1 MGSAILVLSW
11 PILVESFLQ
20 SLVGLTDTV
29 FASGLSD
36 AGAGTD
42 AVGGAAYILWFIG
55 LVVQAIGVG
64 ATALISRAVGGRSIG
79 VANAAVGQTLLLALL
94 AGVVVGVVILL
105 AAAPAAALLNLTP
118 SASEA
123 FRTYVMINA
132 FGVPFSSI
140 LFSGIACARGAGESL
155 RPLWSMVAVN
165 TVNVL
170 ASWVLAG
177 VDLTVARVVEGEIV
191 RRTLLANPF
200 PFDLGVSG
208 IAWGTVL
215 GHMVGAAIVIRM
227 LARGTGGVRLKRS
240 RLRPHWP
247 TLHRLIRIG
256 VPNFFETL
264 GMWAGNFLVI
274 LIVGLMGGAG
284 GGTVGAHFIAIRIEA
299 FSFLPGFAFGAA
311 AATLAGQYLGA
322 GSPALAARA
331 VWICTFGASLLMGL
345 LGVVFVLFPHELTG
359 LVSPQAVHL
368 DLVPPLL
375 VVTGFVQVPFA
386 ISIVLRQALR
396 GAGDVRA
403 AMWITWAMTY
413 GVRLPLVY
421 LLSDVA
427 IPLPQALGGGQLEH
441 PIGWGWGL
449 TGVWVALCVEIL
461 ARAIAFLVRFS
472 RGRWQQARV

>member
-11 PILVESFLQ
+11 PILAESFLQ

-29 FASGLSD
+29 FASGLND

-79 VANAAVGQTLLLALL
+79 VANAAVGQTLLLAAF
-94 AGVVVGVVILL
+94 AGVGVGVLIFL
-105 AAAPAAALLNLTP
+105 AAAPVASLLNLTP
-118 SASEA
+118 SAGAA

-132 FGVPFSSI
+132 IGVPFSSI

-177 VDLTVARVVEGEIV
+177 VDLSVARVEGGAIV
-191 RRTLLANPF
+191 RRLLLENPF
-200 PFDLGVSG
+200 PFELGVAG

-215 GHMVGAAIVIRM
+215 GHVVGAGIVLRM
-227 LARGTGGVRLKRS
+227 LAQGTGGVRLRRA
-240 RLRPHWP
+240 RLRLHWP
-247 TLHRLIRIG
+247 TMRRLVRIG
-256 VPNFFETL
+256 VPNFLETL

-274 LIVGLMGGAG
+274 IIVGLMGGAG

-322 GSPALAARA
+322 GSARLAARA
-331 VWICTFGASLLMGL
+331 VWICTLGAGLLMGL
-345 LGVVFVLFPHELTG
+345 LGVVFILFPHELTG

-368 DLVPPLL
+368 ELVPPLL

-421 LLSDVA
+421 LLSDVNVP
-427 IPLPQALGGGQLEH
+427 IPAWLGGGTIEH
-441 PIGWGWGL
+441 PLGWGWGL
-449 TGVWVALCVEIL
+449 TGVWIALCVEIVARSAAFL
-461 ARAIAFLVRFS
+461 ARFL
-472 RGRWQQARV
+472 RGNWQRARV